1 MQVYDDPGLKVEVN
15 VDISDIGNSLSQVL
29 NDAIR
34 FTIKAES
41 GHVIQ
46 FKCRTLK
53 WLDGPE
59 KGSYDSG
66 IPGYSASPTDLQWS
80 VDVVQ
85 GQTVSPYYDD
95 GGACKRG
102 GGVTVIADQP
112 GVDQTMNFHFQT
124 EQAYPTKDLF
134 CAASI
139 IIANN
144 RVTHVVA
151 WTRTGTEENTYY
163 RTVVRTLTFLSLPW
177 RTILIRD
184 GFTVPALA

>member
-15 VDISDIGNSLSQVL
+15 VDISKIGTSFSQSLK
-29 NDAIR
+29 DAIQ
-34 FTIKAES
+34 FTIKAEN
-41 GHVIQ
+41 GHIIQ

-53 WLDGPE
+53 WLDGPQ
-59 KGSYDSG
+59 KGGYDSE
-66 IPGYSASPTDLQWS
+66 IPGYSASATDLQWS
-80 VDVVQ
+80 VDVVE

-102 GGVTVIADQP
+102 DGVTVIADQP
-112 GVDQTMNFHFQT
+112 DVRQTMNFHWQS
-124 EQAYPTKDLF
+124 EQQYATKDLF

-151 WTRTGTEENTYY
+151 WTRTGTEQSTYY
-163 RTVVRTLTFLSLPW
+163 RLVVRQLTFLSLPW

-184 GFTVPALA
+184 GFTVPDVA